1 LKRAGKTRIR
11 KTRKKGKSPRKTKP
25 RSVWNPLRKLENY
38 LRKADLQADIF
49 MDSLNELRDV
59 IAFEVKADFV
69 RRLCNS
75 VHGDLLS
82 ALWTHRKK
90 VEEKQLGDAENEEA
104 AALLTGVFEMLMQLL
119 DLRPCKS
126 QGERLFVSRE
136 SAKGFEFDEV
146 PENLGDQKVRQVE
159 VEVLRC
165 GWKIGEKVIQKPK
178 VFEVPSS

>member
-1 LKRAGKTRIR
+1 MKRAGKTRIR
-11 KTRKKGKSPRKTKP
+11 KTRKKGKSTRKTKP

-38 LRKADLQADIF
+38 LRNADLQADIF

-75 VHGDLLS
+75 VHGDLLG
-82 ALWTHRKK
+82 ALWNHRKMT
-90 VEEKQLGDAENEEA
+90 EERQAADGENKEVLA
-104 AALLTGVFEMLMQLL
+104 TLDGVL
-119 DLRPCKS
+119 DVLVKYFSLRPCKS
-126 QGERLFVSRE
+126 QGERISVPRE
-136 SAKGFEFDEV
+136 SLKEFEFDEV
-146 PENLGDQKVRQVE
+146 PESLGDPKVRQVE

>member
-1 LKRAGKTRIR
+1 MKRASRTTTKKG
-11 KTRKKGKSPRKTKP
+11 RKKRKSIRKTKP
-25 RSVWNPLRKLENY
+25 RCVWNPLRKLENY

-49 MDSLNELRDV
+49 MESLNELRDV
-59 IAFEVKADFV
+59 IAFEVKTDFV

-82 ALWTHRKK
+82 ALWTHRKMT
-90 VEEKQLGDAENEEA
+90 EERQAVDGENKEVLA
-104 AALLTGVFEMLMQLL
+104 TLDGVL
-119 DLRPCKS
+119 DVLVKYFSLRPCKS

-165 GWKIGEKVIQKPK
+165 GWKIGEKVTQKPK